1 MLRIVKNQSPRIIIF
16 LLLVAP
22 RAAFACSVCMGR
34 SDDAATQ
41 GLNAAVLT
49 LLGVLLLVL
58 AGVVGSI
65 AALIRR
71 AIEHPMRH
79 SHRPGGVVQ

>member
-1 MLRIVKNQSPRIIIF
+1 MLRIVKNQSPLIVMC
-16 LLLVAP
+16 LLLALP

-34 SDDAATQ
+34 SDDVATQ

-58 AGVVGSI
+58 SAVVGSI
-65 AALIRR
+65 VVLIRR
-71 AIEHPMRH
+71 AIEHPMVQPHGPR
-79 SHRPGGVVQ
+79 GVVQ